1 MCTRVVIRQAAPE
14 DYDAIVELW
23 RDAGLSVRTAGRDG
37 RKAYLQQ
44 LPRFATLYLV
54 AEAAGRMVG
63 VVLGT
68 HDVRKGWINR
78 LAVQPGHRRMGI
90 AQELI
95 AACERAMIELGI
107 EIFAALV
114 EDDNEVSVQTFE
126 RAGYKRDIP
135 VHYLHKRLREDV

>member
-1 MCTRVVIRQAAPE
+1 MSTRVVIRRAVTE

-23 RDAGLSVRTAGRDG
+23 HDAGLSVRTEGRDG
-37 RKAYLQQ
+37 RSAFVQQ
-44 LPRFATLYLV
+44 LQRFPTLYLV
-54 AEAAGRMVG
+54 AEVAGRMVG

-78 LAVQPGHRRMGI
+78 LAVHPDHRRMGI
-90 AQELI
+90 AQALI

-114 EDDNEVSVQTFE
+114 EWENAVSVQTFE

-135 VHYLHKRLREDV
+135 VHYLHKRLRADV